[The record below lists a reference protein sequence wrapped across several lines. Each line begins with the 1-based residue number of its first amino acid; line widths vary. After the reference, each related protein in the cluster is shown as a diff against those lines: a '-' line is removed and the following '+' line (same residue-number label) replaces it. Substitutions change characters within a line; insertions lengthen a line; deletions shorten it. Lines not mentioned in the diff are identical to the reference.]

1 MGKRVAAIRKAVI
14 PVAGLGTRFLPA
26 TRALPK
32 ELLPVVDRPLID
44 YAVDEGRAAG
54 IETFI
59 FVTGLQ
65 ANAEMLRSHLH
76 LPEERREAL
85 QAKAP
90 ELAPDLA
97 AGDLPPGTAVFVTQD
112 EPLGLG
118 HAVWCAREEV
128 GREPFAVLLP
138 DDLMDGAV
146 PAIGQLI
153 EAHGK
158 TGGNVVAVEE
168 VSRED
173 TARYGIVDPGA
184 TDGRLTEV
192 KGLVE
197 KPAPEKAPSTLGVIG
212 RYVLL
217 PGVFAELDRFERGA
231 GGEIQ
236 LTDAMARMIGA
247 VPFHGLKTDCR
258 RFDCGS
264 KAGFIAAQI
273 GLALEDA
280 ELRTAVQE
288 HLRREGGEWE

>member
-1 MGKRVAAIRKAVI
+1 MAAAIRKAVI

-32 ELLPVVDRPLID
+32 ELLPIVDRPLID
-44 YAVDEGRAAG
+44 YAIAEARASG
-54 IETFI
+54 IETLI
-59 FVTGLQ
+59 FVTGLES
-65 ANAEMLRSHLH
+65 NADVLKSHLN
-76 LPEERREAL
+76 LPSDRRAALEA
-85 QAKAP
+85 KSP
-90 ELAPDLA
+90 EFGPVLA
-97 AGDLPPGTAVFVTQD
+97 AADLPPGAAVFVTQH

-128 GREPFAVLLP
+128 GDEPFAVLLP
-138 DDLMDGAV
+138 DDLMDGDP

-153 EAHGK
+153 EAHGA
-158 TGGNVVAVEE
+158 TGGNVIAVEE
-168 VSRED
+168 VTRED
-173 TARYGIVDPGA
+173 TARYGILDPGEIE
-184 TDGRLTEV
+184 GRLVEI

-197 KPAPEKAPSTLGVIG
+197 KPAPEDAPSTLGVIG

-247 VPFHGLKTDCR
+247 VPSHGLQTLGR
-258 RFDCGS
+258 RFDCGA

-273 GLALEDA
+273 GLALRDPA
-280 ELRTAVQE
+280 LREGVQE
-288 HLRREGGEWE
+288 QLRQEGREWE